1 MDDKKPTRGFPQVGC
16 DDARDNRHYSPD
28 TLPLVVVKDVARI
41 ESRIIAEQ
49 LGRQHESVIRQLT
62 VFASD
67 FDQLGAL
74 PVRSLATEYSD
85 LKSGNAKRGRPQK
98 SLMLNEDQA
107 YLLLAYSRN
116 STRVRAFKVRL
127 VQAFRQARDAV
138 EIAKDYLPGYH
149 QLQNEAKHLAEVA
162 HAAGSTTPE
171 RTFHININRLV
182 NNACGVEP
190 GQRASLTPQQRMA
203 VTSAG
208 FVAQKAIAS
217 ALDAGADHHEA
228 YAVAKAQVQRYASGA
243 ALLLGV

>member
-1 MDDKKPTRGFPQVGC
+1 MDNKKPTRGFPQVGC
-16 DDARDNRHYSPD
+16 DDARDNRHYSPEM
-28 TLPLVVVKDVARI
+28 LPLVVVKEVACVD
-41 ESRIIAEQ
+41 SRIIAGQ
-49 LGRQHESVIRQLT
+49 LGTKHKNTFELILKFESEFQELNHLLFKTAVGKRVQ
-62 VFASD
+62 
-67 FDQLGAL
+67 GG
-74 PVRSLATEYSD
+74 
-85 LKSGNAKRGRPQK
+85 GNAERFALL
-98 SLMLNEDQA
+98 SEDQA
-107 YLLLAYSRN
+107 FLLLALSRN
-116 STRVRAFKVRL
+116 SKRVVRLKLKL

-171 RTFHININRLV
+171 RTFHINVNRLV

-190 GQRASLTPQQRMA
+190 GQRASLTLQQRIA

-208 FVAQKAIAS
+208 FVAQKAIAR

-228 YAVAKAQVQRYASGA
+228 YAMAKAQVQRYASGA

>member
-1 MDDKKPTRGFPQVGC
+1 MANTQTKAAGTGIRAAGETTNCKVNYT
-16 DDARDNRHYSPD
+16 PD
-28 TLPLVVVKDVARI
+28 TLPLVVDKDVARVD
-41 ESRIIAEQ
+41 SRLIAES
-49 LGRQHESVIRQLT
+49 LGKQHRSTFKLILT
-62 VFASD
+62 YENELQKIDHLRF
-67 FDQLGAL
+67 
-74 PVRSLATEYSD
+74 
-85 LKSGNAKRGRPQK
+85 KSADGKRIQGGGNAERFALL
-98 SLMLNEDQA
+98 SEDQA
-107 YLLLAYSRN
+107 FFLLVLSRN
-116 STRVRAFKVRL
+116 SERVVSLKL
-127 VQAFRQARDAV
+127 KLIQAFRQARDAV
-138 EIAKDYLPGYH
+138 EITKDYLPGYH

-208 FVAQKAIAS
+208 FVAQKAIAR
-217 ALDAGADHHEA
+217 ALESGADHHQA